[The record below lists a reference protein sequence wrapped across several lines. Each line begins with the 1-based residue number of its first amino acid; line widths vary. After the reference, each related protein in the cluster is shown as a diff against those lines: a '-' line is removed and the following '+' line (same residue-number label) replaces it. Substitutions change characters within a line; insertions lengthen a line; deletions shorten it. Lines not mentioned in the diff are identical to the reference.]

1 MSWYPKEVTSH
12 EHRYKGRII
21 RSIKWGV
28 GAGIGYALGVGFI
41 DGTSEI
47 FDGFGVATV
56 QFGVITAVLVTVVN
70 FGVTALRS
78 RSRTKD

>member
-1 MSWYPKEVTSH
+1 MNTDT
-12 EHRYKGRII
+12 KGRII

-41 DGTSEI
+41 DGTYGTSEI